1 MTRAED
7 RKSRKEVQQE
17 VKSQYEQFLRRFAEE
32 VTDKVLNAVVIEMIN
47 NLAGMIGRN
56 VEVVD

>member
-7 RKSRKEVQQE
+7 RKSRYVFFQE

-56 VEVVD
+56 VEVTD